1 MAAEP
6 NADQSESDEE
16 DDKEEAKE
24 GETAAQPQAA
34 AAAAPQQQ
42 QQPQYFYMPNAQGQM
57 TLMKSISPNATSP
70 GNQSADAASKPD
82 SKSDLEL
89 SGYKYI
95 Q

>member
-6 NADQSESDEE
+6 TADQSESDEE

-34 AAAAPQQQ
+34 AAAAQPPQQPQQQ

-57 TLMKSISPNATSP
+57 TLMKSISPNATAP

-82 SKSDLEL
+82 SKSDLAE
-89 SGYKYI
+89 
-95 Q
+95 